1 MVFGTSSKLI
11 LGYPF
16 LKKYQFIFNQDK
28 KTFGYFHNKPEE
40 ENEFPVGYIV
50 IISILSAI
58 LIGLGIFAVIYFLKY
73 KQKKKMMAKELSDE
87 TETDKANN
95 NEGLIPNEEKDET
108 VKANNNEGLIPN
120 EENNQ

>member
-1 MVFGTSSKLI
+1 
-11 LGYPF
+11 
-16 LKKYQFIFNQDK
+16 
-28 KTFGYFHNKPEE
+28 
-40 ENEFPVGYIV
+40 
-50 IISILSAI
+50 
-58 LIGLGIFAVIYFLKY
+58 
-73 KQKKKMMAKELSDE
+73 MMAKELSDE

>member
-1 MVFGTSSKLI
+1 MVFDTSSKLI

-40 ENEFPVGYIV
+40 ENEFPIGYIV

-58 LIGLGIFAVIYFLKY
+58 LIGLGIFAVIYFFKY
-73 KQKKKMMAKELSDE
+73 RQKKKMMAKELSDE